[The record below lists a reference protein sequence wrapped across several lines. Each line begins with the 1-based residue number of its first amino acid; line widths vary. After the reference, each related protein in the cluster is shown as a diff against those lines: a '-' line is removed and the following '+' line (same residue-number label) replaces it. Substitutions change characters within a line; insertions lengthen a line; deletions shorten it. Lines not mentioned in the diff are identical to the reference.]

1 MNKKRF
7 VKRLFLFVLGYIF
20 GAFLANTA
28 IAQAPEN
35 SNSLLWKISGKDLKQ
50 PSYLFGTIHIACNT
64 DDLLSTS
71 VQNALEATER
81 VVLEIDMDDPNM
93 MQTMQKLSMNEGM
106 NNFSAS
112 MNDEDKAVVDAF
124 YKEKFGAGLAQL
136 GIMKPFVLLSMMYPS
151 YLDCEKQTAV
161 EMLLVQVA
169 TKDKKEVIGLETVE
183 DQIEIFDK
191 IPVEEQIEML
201 VTSVKEFEKYKA
213 DFAKLTETYI
223 NQDIAAL
230 YASFK
235 QYPEYAKYED
245 TFLTE
250 RNKKWIAKIE
260 SIMEEKPSFFGVGA
274 AHLASENGVI
284 NLLREAGYTLTPISG
299 NEN

>member
-50 PSYLFGTIHIACNT
+50 PSYLFGTIHIACNN
-64 DDLLSTS
+64 DGLLSTS

-112 MNDEDKAVVDAF
+112 MSEEDKAIVDAF

-161 EMLLVQVA
+161 EMLLVQEA

-183 DQIEIFDK
+183 DQIGIFDK

-201 VTSVKEFEKYKA
+201 VTSVKEFDKYKA

-245 TFLTE
+245 MFLTE
-250 RNKKWIAKIE
+250 RNKKWVAKIE

>member
-7 VKRLFLFVLGYIF
+7 IKRIFVFVLGYIF
-20 GAFLANTA
+20 GAFLANSA
-28 IAQAPEN
+28 FAQTTE
-35 SNSLLWKISGKDLKQ
+35 NSLLWKISGKHLKQ
-50 PSYLFGTIHIACNT
+50 PSYLFGTIHIACNNGE
-64 DDLLSTS
+64 LLSSS

-106 NNFSAS
+106 KNFSTE
-112 MNDEDKAVVDAF
+112 MNEEDKALVDAF
-124 YKEKFGAGLAQL
+124 YMEKYKVGLAQL

-161 EMLLVQVA
+161 EMLLIQAA
-169 TKDKKEVIGLETVE
+169 TKDKKEVLGLESVE
-183 DQIEIFDK
+183 YQIGVFDQ

-201 VTSVKEFEKYKA
+201 VTSVKEFDKYKA
-213 DFAKLTETYI
+213 DFAKLTETYKA
-223 NQDIAAL
+223 QDIVAL
-230 YASFK
+230 FESFK

-245 TFLTE
+245 IFLTN
-250 RNKKWIAKIE
+250 RNKNWIAKIE
-260 SIMEEKPSFFGVGA
+260 SFMEEKPSFFGVGA

-284 NLLREAGYTLTPISG
+284 NLLREAGYTLTPV
-299 NEN
+299 NENEN